1 MEAGKKSD
9 GIISRTINRRF
20 SRVISRFIIEHNIDI
35 TPNQI
40 TILLLLSSIPVP
52 LLYYMGHPIFAGIM
66 IQILSMLDG
75 VDGEIARYKKMAT
88 KMGALLDSIFDRI
101 SNILFIIG
109 ASYYAMIHENIF
121 SSETILIISITALSG
136 DLLVSYFHSKVP
148 EIIGIHPALIGK
160 TPSFASRDVRLFI
173 LFLLSLTK
181 TPSIG
186 LIAISFISYSYLTAK
201 FFETIKHLK
210 PKH

>member
-9 GIISRTINRRF
+9 GIISRTINRKF
-20 SRVISRFIIEHNIDI
+20 SRTISKFIIEHNINVA
-35 TPNQI
+35 PNQI

-52 LLYYMGHPIFAGIM
+52 LLYYLQHPILAGIM
-66 IQILSMLDG
+66 IQLLSMLDG
-75 VDGEIARYKKMAT
+75 VDGEIARFKKMTT
-88 KMGALLDSIFDRI
+88 KTGALLDSIFDRI

-109 ASYYAMIHENIF
+109 ASYYAMVYENIF
-121 SSETILIISITALSG
+121 SNETILFISIAALSG

-148 EIIGIHPALIGK
+148 EIVGIHPALIGK

-173 LFLLSLTK
+173 LFLLSMAK

-186 LIAISFISYSYLTAK
+186 LAVISVISYSYLTVK
-201 FFETIKHLK
+201 FIETINYLKTKH
-210 PKH
+210 